1 MDEHHEEQVA
11 VVLGQRQLIAVCCMF
26 LVVLGLVATLSYVTG
41 RSITAAQ
48 MCGDSAS
55 MVTPPIIVDPM
66 KSGSSHSV
74 AATVSP
80 TGSVSP
86 ATAPATAPVT
96 VPATSTH
103 AVTPP
108 PAAVSTRPQDASRT
122 VTASMDGSLSL
133 PARASESPAR
143 ARQPQVESKVKPS
156 TKLAMATPAVAPPT
170 VSQPAP
176 APVQKATVIAKPLP
190 SDASAAAGSSE
201 PSVASTDDNSAAE
214 KIAPETP
221 VSPAQP
227 ASGET
232 FWQVG
237 VVDHKLATEFTQKL
251 SSLGL
256 PVRVTPGQSAEGR
269 RVLVGPFSSNAE
281 IESARKLLAA
291 AGYQHFLRKF

>member
-1 MDEHHEEQVA
+1 
-11 VVLGQRQLIAVCCMF
+11 MF

-55 MVTPPIIVDPM
+55 IVTPPIIVDPM

-86 ATAPATAPVT
+86 ATAPATA
-96 VPATSTH
+96 TH

-108 PAAVSTRPQDASRT
+108 PAAVSAKPQDAPRT

-133 PARASESPAR
+133 PSRASESPAR

-156 TKLAMATPAVAPPT
+156 TKLAMATPAVAPPP

-190 SDASAAAGSSE
+190 LDASAAAGSSE

-214 KIAPETP
+214 KTALETP